1 MATPTRPL
9 NRDRIFHK
17 VIAAIIG
24 GQAIGKGAGAL
35 TIGRLKSKIW
45 VCAGAPSG
53 AAPSGMT
60 AKDIIYDT
68 TNSNVYRWISGTTYV
83 HMTATS

>member
-1 MATPTRPL
+1 MATPTRPR

-17 VIAAIIG
+17 ALAAIIG

-45 VCAGAPSG
+45 VCAGAPTG
-53 AAPSGMT
+53 AAPTGML

-68 TNSNVYRWISGTTYV
+68 TNSDVYRWISDTTYI
-83 HMTATS
+83 HITATA